1 MIKRR
6 LLFAAI
12 ALAAAIGIAVLLAR
26 ALAPG
31 GWSVAKGLLF
41 ACFLGAAPWL
51 GVCAGNAVTG
61 FLILLLARHPARF
74 VLPRPVDPDT
84 GDIPASI
91 ALAVTI
97 RNEDMDLVLPPLRRL
112 LDGLDAAGLGDRFA
126 LCVLSDTQNPALA
139 AAEERAVKEFRAA
152 DRDPARVRYRRRACN
167 EGFKAGN
174 VMDFLDHHADGF
186 AAAVMLDADSEMAA
200 GAVLRLLRILHADP
214 RLGIVQHLTVGL
226 PAEAAFPRMFQ
237 FGMRVW
243 ATGQA
248 WWQGD
253 EGPYWGHNAALR
265 IAPFRAHAR
274 LAPLPDGR
282 PILSHDQVEAAHLRA
297 AGWGIC
303 VWADEAGSAEK
314 NPPALPEFLHRDARW
329 LAGNLQYVHLL
340 RAPGFRPMGRWQLLQ
355 AILLFAG
362 APLYAAMLL
371 LVAVAVALGET
382 RQVPAGRVLALAL
395 AWPLTLYGPK
405 LLGYAQVLLSPTER
419 VRYGGGARFAIGAL
433 SEIAFTLLLD
443 APATLS
449 KSIALAR
456 VLRGA
461 PLRWSPQNRDE
472 RGVGWREAFGQFW
485 PHTLFGILV
494 FAALLH
500 GSCGAALW
508 AAPFAGGLLVAIPFC
523 VLTADPRVSRWL
535 RARGVAA
542 VPEEVEGRP

>member
-1 MIKRR
+1 
-6 LLFAAI
+6 
-12 ALAAAIGIAVLLAR
+12 
-26 ALAPG
+26 
-31 GWSVAKGLLF
+31 
-41 ACFLGAAPWL
+41 
-51 GVCAGNAVTG
+51 
-61 FLILLLARHPARF
+61 
-74 VLPRPVDPDT
+74 
-84 GDIPASI
+84 
-91 ALAVTI
+91 
-97 RNEDMDLVLPPLRRL
+97 
-112 LDGLDAAGLGDRFA
+112 
-126 LCVLSDTQNPALA
+126 
-139 AAEERAVKEFRAA
+139 
-152 DRDPARVRYRRRACN
+152 
-167 EGFKAGN
+167 
-174 VMDFLDHHADGF
+174 
-186 AAAVMLDADSEMAA
+186 
-200 GAVLRLLRILHADP
+200 
-214 RLGIVQHLTVGL
+214 
-226 PAEAAFPRMFQ
+226 
-237 FGMRVW
+237 MRVW

-419 VRYGGGARFAIGAL
+419 ARYGGGARFALGAL
-433 SEIAFTLLLD
+433 SEID

-485 PHTLFGILV
+485 PHTLFGIFV

-535 RARGVAA
+535 RERHVAA
-542 VPEEVEGRP
+542 VPEEVQGRP